1 LAARQ
6 VSATSACTTGRSWPS
21 TRTEKRRHRGR
32 ASGVRKECP
41 PYACSLPVGESNLSG
56 LAAPLGL
63 GWGRLIGP
71 RSPGIV
77 PGLAGTIARRNS
89 RQNGQQDC
97 ADQQEAANH
106 G

>member
-1 LAARQ
+1 MVGSPLRTNDMSRIGRLHPELAACDVRAGNWAFCSYAHLVLLAARQ

-56 LAAPLGL
+56 LSARLGL
-63 GWGRLIGP
+63 GW
-71 RSPGIV
+71 
-77 PGLAGTIARRNS
+77 
-89 RQNGQQDC
+89 
-97 ADQQEAANH
+97 
-106 G
+106 